1 MTKITEIICRF
12 AAAGIAVAV
21 GASVLGTGTAQATN
35 NGGPPF
41 SRGHGKTL
49 KLLEQGSWYLGG
61 TIKFSEANYGAP
73 SPPFG
78 PGDISINHV
87 YVQYQIPE
95 DQKYRYPVIMV
106 HGGGHTGKTYET
118 TPDGREGWFTS
129 FARRGFSPFV
139 VDDPNRGRAC
149 CEPTQIHLV
158 RLGALAGTNTPPAT
172 TLPLTS
178 IYSKQ
183 TAWTGF
189 RFGTTYPIPNP
200 GAQFPFEA
208 IDQYAAQWVFTY
220 RDPPEIDKITNG
232 IIAVIDQLGPCIVV
246 THSQS
251 GTPGRRAA
259 AARSSLVKGLVA
271 IEGGAALPQGSPE
284 EAALAK
290 VPLLQV
296 EGDFMTPE
304 AQAARKAITDRMA
317 SIGGDATTIILP
329 EIGIKGN
336 THMMMMDKTSE
347 KVADVV
353 EKWIKGHVKKV
364 RGEYL
369 PQKHSRHDKDD

>member
-1 MTKITEIICRF
+1 MKRIVGSF
-12 AAAGIAVAV
+12 ATSAALAV
-21 GASVLGTGTAQATN
+21 GFVAFGAATAEAHGARN
-35 NGGPPF
+35 GPPF
-41 SRGHGKTL
+41 SSGRNIRPL
-49 KLLEQGSWYLGG
+49 ELLEQGSWYLGG
-61 TIKFSEANYGAP
+61 RIKFSEANYGAP

-78 PGDISINHV
+78 PGDISVDHV

-95 DQKYRYPVIMV
+95 DQEYRYPVIMV

-158 RLGALAGTNTPPAT
+158 RLGALNGTNTPPAT

-189 RFGTTYPIPNP
+189 RFGTTYPIPHP

-208 IDQYAAQWVFTY
+208 IDQYAAQWVLTY
-220 RDPPEIDKITNG
+220 RDAVEIDKITAG
-232 IIAVIDQLGPCIVV
+232 IIAVIDHLGPCILV

-284 EAALAK
+284 ETALAK

-304 AQAARKAITDRMA
+304 QQAARKAITTRMA
-317 SIGGDATTIILP
+317 SIGADATTIILP
-329 EIGIKGN
+329 EIGIHGN

-353 EKWIKGHVKKV
+353 EKWIKRHVRNV
-364 RGEYL
+364 RGDYL
-369 PQKHSRHDKDD
+369 PRRQGGHKH